1 MSSLIIENIGSSS
14 MKVSWPDEADDIVYQ
29 LDVLNNV
36 QEEIM
41 SIETTDKSV
50 ELNDLY
56 SGTEY
61 MIKLSRP
68 VSLAKITNLRIS
80 QSSNS
85 WLSVIEL
92 ILKDENNVEIPS
104 TNFEIS
110 SSATHV
116 RGPATQAM
124 DGNGD
129 STSHWSVGAMMRGY
143 AGATIRGSTSGSY
156 WNASFINPVSLSS
169 ITLYSDSSYS
179 FSTSVKLTLTTSNDQ
194 STSYTLGNNYRVD
207 GKSTHE
213 YIPVDLN
220 E

>member
-1 MSSLIIENIGSSS
+1 MSSLKIESIGSSS
-14 MKVSWPDEADDIVYQ
+14 MKVSWPDESDDTVYQ

-68 VSLAKITNLRIS
+68 VSPAKITNLRIS
-80 QSSNS
+80 HSIKS
-85 WLSVIEL
+85 WFSVIEL

-129 STSHWSVGAMMRGY
+129 STSHWSVGAM
-143 AGATIRGSTSGSY
+143 IRGSNSGSY

-169 ITLYSDSSYS
+169 ITLYSDSTYGV
-179 FSTSVKLTLTTSNDQ
+179 STSTKLTLTTSNDQ

-207 GKSTHE
+207 GNSTHE
-213 YIPVDLN
+213 YISVDLN